1 MLTDGSFMTNVELA
15 ETPGFERSQLAQ
27 SLWYLYHDMSEQ
39 ARDAGYLPSMAELSG
54 GGYPDEIARL
64 SETLENEDFRNGLTA
79 EFESFTE
86 AYSQD
91 RELLRF
97 HYHKPDEMLRALQ
110 DLSLSAS
117 MATLP
122 EISAFI
128 TEDEIDAAIS
138 SGSSFAGGKQRIYDF
153 FLVPHTTKEKAE
165 FLKKEYGTGG
175 RSHALSGSSGSDES
189 HEARGERFRKANCAP
204 VELSWQKVAKRIEAL
219 ISDGHYLTPEEQS
232 AYDAILE
239 ARAEPET
246 TVEDYLPYN
255 DVKAS
260 YPDNIVL
267 YQVGDFFEIY
277 GEDARTASDLL
288 GITLTS
294 KTLPDIGRV
303 AMCGFP
309 VSELS
314 IDHEA
319 AQAVDAHEAEFGADG
334 WRAFGGRGPLEPQ
347 NEGVDGPGIPEWDGA
362 SENGV
367 TTPVSE
373 RRMEEISIDETLRA
387 WNGSFESKRA
397 VMRYMEEHERERST
411 AAWLSAEY
419 GSAENEPLHISIA
432 GTDQETTLSWPKVQ
446 RRIAQLI
453 HEDRFFT
460 PIEVLRLSEIA
471 AEEIQSEQ
479 NEPEAASSVDE
490 MLAYAEQAAA
500 QDAVEPYERF

>member
-1 MLTDGSFMTNVELA
+1 MKS
-15 ETPGFERSQLAQ
+15 TP
-27 SLWYLYHDMSEQ
+27 
-39 ARDAGYLPSMAELSG
+39 
-54 GGYPDEIARL
+54 
-64 SETLENEDFRNGLTA
+64 
-79 EFESFTE
+79 
-86 AYSQD
+86 
-91 RELLRF
+91 RF
-97 HYHKPDEMLRALQ
+97 P
-110 DLSLSAS
+110 
-117 MATLP
+117 
-122 EISAFI
+122 
-128 TEDEIDAAIS
+128 
-138 SGSSFAGGKQRIYDF
+138 GSSFAGGKQRIYDF
-153 FLVPHTTKEKAE
+153 FLAPHTTKEKAA

-204 VELSWQKVAKRIEAL
+204 VELSWQKVAKRIEDM
-219 ISDGHYLTPEEQS
+219 ISAGRYLTPEEQS

-255 DVKAS
+255 DVKAA

-309 VSELS
+309 
-314 IDHEA
+314 
-319 AQAVDAHEAEFGADG
+319 VDAHEAEFGADG

-419 GSAENEPLHISIA
+419 GSAENEPLHIELA
-432 GTDQETTLSWPKVQ
+432 KGT
-446 RRIAQLI
+446 
-453 HEDRFFT
+453 
-460 PIEVLRLSEIA
+460 
-471 AEEIQSEQ
+471 
-479 NEPEAASSVDE
+479 ASDCT
-490 MLAYAEQAAA
+490 AH
-500 QDAVEPYERF
+500 P